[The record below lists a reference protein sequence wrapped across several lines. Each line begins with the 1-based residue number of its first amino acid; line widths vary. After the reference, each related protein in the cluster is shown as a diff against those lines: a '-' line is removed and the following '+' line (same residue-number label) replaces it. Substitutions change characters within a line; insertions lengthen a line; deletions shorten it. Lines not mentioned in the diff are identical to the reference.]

1 MSDQHTIIV
10 HSIEE
15 DGLPDVVDV
24 DTDETGMLAPRFDQR
39 VGFLFYNLIFMGHP
53 LPPDE
58 NGQVDW
64 VAEDP
69 DGAPMTVTMAGQQ
82 VNRFTDIT
90 HWVEFPMQVQQ
101 LLEPSE
107 RPGLRIVE

>member
-1 MSDQHTIIV
+1 MSAQHTIIV

-24 DTDETGMLAPRFDQR
+24 DTDDAGMLAPRFDQR
-39 VGFLFYNLIFMGHP
+39 VGFLFCNLIFMGHP

-58 NGQVDW
+58 NDEVAW

-69 DGAPMTVTMAGQQ
+69 DGGPMTVTLSGEQF
-82 VNRFTDIT
+82 NRFSGIT
-90 HWVEFPMQVQQ
+90 HWVEFPVHVDQ
-101 LLEPSE
+101 LQEPSE